1 MSEELEQNNDGTWSG
16 LKKTIIGVIT
26 TAVMGVGTWGV
37 TLITGGDK
45 EEEAPVQ
52 QAAPVI
58 NLNLENNNNVKAG
71 GNGGGTT
78 KIIEREKVVEKP
90 TAQPKPKK
98 KEGDEFKEEAPK
110 W

>member
-16 LKKTIIGVIT
+16 LKKTIIGVAT
-26 TAVMGVGTWGV
+26 TAVMGLGTWGV
-37 TLITGGDK
+37 TLITGGEK
-45 EEEAPVQ
+45 EAAPVQ

-58 NLNLENNNNVKAG
+58 NITNSNQQSQSA
-71 GNGGGTT
+71 GGTT
-78 KIIEREKVVEKP
+78 KIIEREKVVEKEKAAP
-90 TAQPKPKK
+90 VKK

>member
-1 MSEELEQNNDGTWSG
+1 MSEELESANDGTFSG

-26 TAVMGVGTWGV
+26 TAVMGLGTWGV
-37 TLITGGDK
+37 TQITGGD
-45 EEEAPVQ
+45 EPAPVQ

-58 NLNLENNNNVKAG
+58 NITNSNQQSQSA
-71 GNGGGTT
+71 GGGTT
-78 KIIEREKVVEKP
+78 KIIERERVVEKP
-90 TAQPKPKK
+90 AAQPAAKPKK